1 MLRFDRKQQKS
12 VKQLS
17 FKKKKKKKKLYPSG
31 SFGRGIKKNLERV
44 CNKDAILF
52 ILIFFACNTGEKAI
66 GI

>member
-17 FKKKKKKKKLYPSG
+17 FKKKKTKLYPSG